1 MITAEDIFKLV
12 FFIYWGAML
21 SVIGLVWLFAWKL
34 VSKGNK
40 WWVGLLGTAA
50 AAAVFVLPM
59 FKQDVKAKQ
68 EDKEL
73 QVRQEKYLAAKAVFD
88 ERCKDAGYKIYKT
101 VENVEG
107 VTLLNVWQGDPRN
120 EDQMWEYAGLPKA
133 SGKDGYI
140 QGFLFWREWDFQ
152 TNDYSDYSNG
162 FVPNLNYQHKNLPN
176 EVKQRYK
183 NLNSYKYVDVAQ
195 NSIYQRYQYKE
206 LYDPSEISITT
217 VQKPSRYTVEFE
229 NPIIPEDR
237 KIWMTTTKAFVR
249 DTKTGTLLG
258 EATWYSLHG
267 GQGVK
272 KYSTT
277 GIWDRAKVCPDIANG
292 QYGPIQYFVLK
303 VLKPKQFPPQLQSK
317 PEETNDVETLK
328 PKAQ

>member
-1 MITAEDIFKLV
+1 MVTAEDIFKLV

-50 AAAVFVLPM
+50 AAAIFVLPM
-59 FKQDVKAKQ
+59 FKQDVKTKQ

-73 QVRQEKYLAAKAVFD
+73 QVRQEKYLAAKTVFD
-88 ERCKDAGYKIYKT
+88 ERCKDAGYKIYKS

-162 FVPNLNYQHKNLPN
+162 FVPKLNYQHKNLPN

-183 NLNSYKYVDVAQ
+183 NLNS
-195 NSIYQRYQYKE
+195 
-206 LYDPSEISITT
+206 
-217 VQKPSRYTVEFE
+217 
-229 NPIIPEDR
+229 
-237 KIWMTTTKAFVR
+237 
-249 DTKTGTLLG
+249 
-258 EATWYSLHG
+258 
-267 GQGVK
+267 
-272 KYSTT
+272 
-277 GIWDRAKVCPDIANG
+277 
-292 QYGPIQYFVLK
+292 
-303 VLKPKQFPPQLQSK
+303 
-317 PEETNDVETLK
+317 
-328 PKAQ
+328 